1 MSHLAL
7 KIDGT
12 YAALKPDTAIDI
24 TLTNPYFNDTAETQ
38 SHPFTLPVYGNRGLL
53 GNIDCIESDFD
64 VHSLEKKRMD
74 VEVEGVQMVSGKV
87 GNIEDQ
93 QINGEIGLQ
102 MVSAV
107 YSLDEYLDG
116 VRCRDVPVDDD
127 ILIGETIGDVKV
139 EYGGEGF
146 YGHVTIYGED
156 LRDKWSDTYD
166 IHDDDRHKI
175 EISAQ
180 FPAVGFS
187 RPDISTADCSN
198 HMSAYGDAN
207 KNKEPAIERSFI
219 NLTDAYPAA
228 KYFNSRVAYLHHLQS
243 ATGDNDDAVDM
254 NIVSSD
260 PLKMY
265 NPYLVLD
272 ANRPGSGL
280 CFYVLYFL
288 DKLFGMFGADG
299 IVYDNS
305 ELMRVKDLRRLA
317 FFTTHCKF
325 DTRTRHIN
333 NYPTP
338 HLPGIDA
345 INQWLQSRNINTK
358 FKFDINDSDESIDS
372 ISINGVNYRV
382 GDLFP
387 FMIGITE
394 KISKIKYRAYN
405 INPLVTANIMD
416 MYANSQ
422 NFPDADAKTVLE
434 SLWGSFGIRFHL
446 DQQTRT
452 VKPVFIRDVLR
463 DSSKPIDFPCDVE
476 TAYRMTEST
485 TGFRMQY
492 GGQSDEQQRK
502 DNITTGQTSYDTV
515 YDYQD
520 YRNIYINYSFA
531 QIAQQVYDTN
541 MTCYVDLETGNLY
554 RIKIDG
560 SAEVRTDYH
569 PSLFEVGQL
578 YGVELGD
585 CSKENNDRIEEV
597 TSSFEPLIMND
608 VTLKANAKSVYGG
621 TLGNVSFGTNKYQT
635 LTPFISEDMWH
646 EYIHRVLD
654 YPLGNG
660 TIVGSLQFDIST
672 IEAFDPDQTGD
683 SPLQTLDWGLAV
695 TLMRGGGYDA
705 TLDIYDANWEEQYGL
720 MDSSLFGC
728 SKYRLRPTSNYA
740 HSYDTIDAYG
750 NRFDYNGT
758 QPGEDDDDEN
768 GTYNGTYTKRVAADM
783 IRMIWP
789 DSNADLTSIWREVKA
804 SKAIEKGWTE
814 AEGADYC
821 TVLSSTKA
829 LTDGDGTIYEFL
841 VTPISDMGEIL
852 TPAELDAYCE
862 KLSEIAQMS
871 QMSHTNKMSIME
883 VDALTDRDMIIGLGG
898 GGKKLFIQRF
908 TVDAA
913 HDYHSPYADFYSQL
927 LHQFHD
933 IYYGTATQIRLAHP
947 ADLWID
953 YGSKTAERI
962 SMKIRSAIHAPAD
975 MTDNQGREWKKGE
988 LLCRNAALARR
999 GLFDTFMSEYANFVL
1014 HRKKVM
1020 LRVHCQPTAL
1030 TDIRWTRRYRFGD
1043 YVGWINSLHV
1053 HTSVEKG
1060 LEYCDVELFIY

>member
-38 SHPFTLPVYGNRGLL
+38 SHPFTLPVEGNRGLL

-93 QINGEIGLQ
+93 TVNGEVGVQ

-127 ILIGETIGDVKV
+127 IWIGETIGDIKV
-139 EYGGEGF
+139 EYGGDDF
-146 YGHVTIYGED
+146 YWHARIQSDED
-156 LRDKWSDTYD
+156 KDM
-166 IHDDDRHKI
+166 HDDKTGHDDGRRQTI
-175 EISAQ
+175 DISAQ

-187 RPDISTADCSN
+187 RPDISVADRYN
-198 HMSAYGDAN
+198 HMIAYGDAAED
-207 KNKEPAIERSFI
+207 KEPSIERTFI
-219 NLTDAYPAA
+219 NLTNAYPAA
-228 KYFNSRVAYLHHLQS
+228 KYFNSRVAYLHHLQ
-243 ATGDNDDAVDM
+243 TPKGENDDAVDM
-254 NIVSSD
+254 LVVSSD

-272 ANRPGSGL
+272 ANRPGSGI

-288 DKLFGMFGADG
+288 DKLFGMFRNDG
-299 IVYDNS
+299 IVYDNT

-325 DTRTRHIN
+325 DTRTRNIN
-333 NYPTP
+333 NYPMP
-338 HLPGIDA
+338 HLSGVDY
-345 INQWLQSRNINTK
+345 INKWLQSRNINTECSFNIHDTK
-358 FKFDINDSDESIDS
+358 ENVDS
-372 ISINGVNYRV
+372 IAINGQTYRV
-382 GDLFP
+382 GDYYP
-387 FMIGITE
+387 FMNGLRYQ
-394 KISKIKYRAYN
+394 KIKLIQFEVFNA
-405 INPLVTANIMD
+405 NPLVTANIMD

-463 DSSKPIDFPCDVE
+463 DASKPIDFQCNVE
-476 TAYRMTEST
+476 SAHRMTEST

-492 GGQSDEQQRK
+492 SGQSDEQQRK

-515 YDYQD
+515 YDYED
-520 YRNIYINYSFA
+520 YRNLDINHSFA

-541 MTCYVDLETGNLY
+541 MKCYVDLNTGNLY

-578 YGVELGD
+578 HGVEIGD
-585 CSKENNDRIEEV
+585 CSKENDDRIEEV
-597 TSSFEPLIMND
+597 TSSFEPIIMND

-621 TLGNVSFGTNKYQT
+621 TLGDVMFGTNKYQT
-635 LTPFISEDMWH
+635 LTPFVSEDMWH
-646 EYIHRVLD
+646 EYIHRVLE

-660 TIVGSLQFDIST
+660 TIVGSLTFDIRT
-672 IEAFDPDQTGD
+672 TEAFDPSDTGD
-683 SPLQTLDWGLAV
+683 SPLQSLDWGLAV
-695 TLMRGGGYDA
+695 TFMRGGGYDA
-705 TLDIYDANWEEQYGL
+705 TLDIYDANWENDYGIIDNS
-720 MDSSLFGC
+720 MFGC
-728 SKYRLRPTSNYA
+728 SKYRLRPTSNYMA
-740 HSYDTIDAYG
+740 NYDTIDAYG
-750 NRFDYNGT
+750 NRFDYNGL
-758 QPGEDDDDEN
+758 QPGTDDDDEN
-768 GTYNGTYTKRVAADM
+768 GSYNGTYTKREAADM

-789 DSNADLTSIWREVKA
+789 DSNADLLSPWREVTA
-804 SKAIEKGWTE
+804 ADAVEKGWLE

-821 TVLSSTKA
+821 TVLSLTIA
-829 LTDGDGTIYEFL
+829 LTDADEQIYEYL
-841 VTPISDMGEIL
+841 VTPISDMGEIM
-852 TPAELDAYCE
+852 TPDELSAYCE
-862 KLSEIAQMS
+862 KLSELAL
-871 QMSHTNKMSIME
+871 HTHQSIMD
-883 VDALTDRDMIIGLGG
+883 VDSWTDRDVIIGLGG
-898 GGKKLFIQRF
+898 GGKRRVIQRF
-908 TVDAA
+908 EVDAPT
-913 HDYHSPYADFYSQL
+913 YHSPYSDFYSQL

-933 IYYGTATQIRLAHP
+933 IYYGNATQVNVPHP
-947 ADLWID
+947 SGLWID

-962 SMKIRSAIHAPAD
+962 SMKIRSAIPAPAD
-975 MTDNQGREWKKGE
+975 MIDNTGREWKKGE
-988 LLCRNAALARR
+988 LLCRDRRLAKR
-999 GLFDTFMSEYANFVL
+999 GLFDTFMAEYADFVL
-1014 HRKKVM
+1014 HRKKIQ
-1020 LRVHCQPTAL
+1020 LRVHCQPTELAN
-1030 TDIRWTRRYRFGD
+1030 IRWTRRYRFGD
-1043 YVGWINSLHV
+1043 YVGWINSIQAHV
-1053 HTSVEKG
+1053 SVAQG
-1060 LEYCDVELFIY
+1060 IEYCDVELFIY